1 MGLVK
6 IESFGGESLDRAT
19 KLLAGISGGVEK
31 AVQSAMPRAAS
42 HLRTQSSERIRERY
56 AISHSAIR
64 SNENVKIHY
73 SYQSGSGVCATIT
86 FSGRKIP
93 LYRFDGAAPKQPT
106 QDPGKTIRA
115 IIAGQWRMAHP
126 GVSASGHQLRSTGA
140 TRFQDAFVAKMA
152 SGHIGI
158 FERSGA
164 ATPAGS
170 DAIKEIMGSSVSQM
184 VGNSEV
190 AESLANDASK
200 KFEERMER
208 EILRIMNGWGG

>member
-6 IESFGGESLDRAT
+6 IESFGGESLDRAA

-73 SYQSGSGVCATIT
+73 SYQSGSSVCATIT

-106 QDPGKTIRA
+106 QDPSKTIRA
-115 IIAGQWRMAHP
+115 IIAGQWRMTHP
-126 GVSASGHQLRSTGA
+126 GVSASGHQLRATAA